1 MKKILLLLSVIAFCN
16 ITSCK
21 KDGIQECASCTESNS
36 GYTAPDYCGDPIAV
50 DKYIDELKSQGAASG
65 QHWSCTTH

>member
-1 MKKILLLLSVIAFCN
+1 MKKLTLLLTIA
-16 ITSCK
+16 ILTVASCK